1 MSLTAETETE
11 TRLLSESG
19 VILRGNHKESL
30 KKNQASVSHSG
41 MYLYD
46 KLNFK
51 FKSSNLNSP
60 MWYQI
65 IQFSPIYSQ
74 PISNSNRFELDTW

>member
-1 MSLTAETETE
+1 MNISISVKQKFKMSLTAETETE

-60 MWYQI
+60 M
-65 IQFSPIYSQ
+65 
-74 PISNSNRFELDTW
+74 